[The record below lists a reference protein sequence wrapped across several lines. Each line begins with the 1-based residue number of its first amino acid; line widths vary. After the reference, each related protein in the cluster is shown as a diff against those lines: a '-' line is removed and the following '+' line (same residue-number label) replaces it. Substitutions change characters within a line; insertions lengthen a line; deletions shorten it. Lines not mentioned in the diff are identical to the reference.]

1 MFFVPPDLNATISEL
16 SAMRLFRETPCA
28 AAPSLPTPHA
38 RSLALFYG
46 FSMVSIRSP
55 CPSARISMKALRLSA
70 RAIARCRSGLSN
82 GGLSRFDDQID
93 AGIGWRCS
101 TARQSRWRSP
111 ATARP
116 CAYAST
122 ALYRPAE
129 SGRCVSRRGEEAAA
143 AEPTGMPDTRELR
156 ASEAAATGSRRSTSP
171 STRCVVMTGDDPGTI
186 SLFP

>member
-1 MFFVPPDLNATISEL
+1 
-16 SAMRLFRETPCA
+16 MRLFRETPCA

-55 CPSARISMKALRLSA
+55 CPSARISMKALRSSA
-70 RAIARCRSGLSN
+70 RAIARRRSGLSN

-129 SGRCVSRRGEEAAA
+129 SGRCVSRRVEESSGT
-143 AEPTGMPDTRELR
+143 EPAGMPDTRELR
-156 ASEAAATGSRRSTSP
+156 ASEAAM
-171 STRCVVMTGDDPGTI
+171 TRPNSSGAPDRLYTVMARIADSMTGRFGP
-186 SLFP
+186 LC

>member
-28 AAPSLPTPHA
+28 AAPSLPTSQA

-55 CPSARISMKALRLSA
+55 CPSARISMKALRSSA
-70 RAIARCRSGLSN
+70 RTIARCRSGLSN

-101 TARQSRWRSP
+101 TAR
-111 ATARP
+111 P

-129 SGRCVSRRGEEAAA
+129 SGRSVSKCQSCNLQQMRSRQWRQSPLRWLRPTSHRARQLSVEHGRKLRQSSRG
-143 AEPTGMPDTRELR
+143 GRVR
-156 ASEAAATGSRRSTSP
+156 
-171 STRCVVMTGDDPGTI
+171 
-186 SLFP
+186 

>member
-1 MFFVPPDLNATISEL
+1 MQL
-16 SAMRLFRETPCA
+16 SRSCRRCLFCETPCA

-55 CPSARISMKALRLSA
+55 CPSARISMKALRSST
-70 RAIARCRSGLSN
+70 RAIARRRSGLSN

-122 ALYRPAE
+122 ALYRLAE
-129 SGRCVSRRGEEAAA
+129 SGRCVSKCQSCNLQRMRSWQWRQSPLAVDGCKTAAPPVAPIGALGPGSPRA
-143 AEPTGMPDTRELR
+143 A
-156 ASEAAATGSRRSTSP
+156 S
-171 STRCVVMTGDDPGTI
+171 
-186 SLFP
+186 